1 MKKIYNIYVALLGI
15 VLVCGAACTPD
26 TPIIEGFDADT
37 SSIEAKAEGGE
48 FNIAIRSGEEW
59 TAVASEPWVMISPAN
74 GRGEVKCIVKIDST
88 LVNDTRTTHIR
99 FSASGELLR
108 EVAVSQE
115 GYAKHITPEQE
126 EYSISASANRADRWF
141 ETEIVTN
148 VDFEVVP
155 EYGSG
160 EDWLTVEEYS
170 ITLDRGA
177 RPRSTRLHFNWKMNP
192 EAKERVA
199 YIHLVARNSED
210 EPAEPTVITVRQQAA
225 PLIEDNREGD
235 SLAILTIYEKLE
247 CWGNNGISST
257 ESMSNWSC
265 VRLWEA
271 TDKGLPEAAAI
282 GRVRDLELSY
292 FNTEEGIPQEIK
304 YLKYLETLS
313 LFGNVNTMLKSI
325 EMGEEVCSLDH
336 LKALRVAAYGIA
348 TLPKNFT
355 KLGDTLEILDLNSN
369 NLVAIPEELNPE
381 NFPEL
386 TSLNLASNRRV
397 STSDLRNSSSYESGI
412 GMHIDTRR
420 SNDLR
425 RLLRWDALEELVL
438 SYNYIEGSI
447 PDFQVGVDG
456 VEPYRSEDIAERGD
470 TLLWA
475 VESGLARILPNMKHL
490 TLNLNFFTGKLPD
503 WLLYHPRLLEWNT
516 NILLYPQQESSYDS
530 EGNVPHFDNT
540 PSSQEYYFE
549 KYPLMRGRFEFND
562 EIEL

>member
-115 GYAKHITPEQE
+115 GYAKHITPQQE

-160 EDWLTVEEYS
+160 EEWLTVDDYS

-438 SYNYIEGSI
+438 SYNYIEGSL

>member
-126 EYSISASANRADRWF
+126 EYTISASANRADRWF

-292 FNTEEGIPQEIK
+292 FNTDEGIPQEIK

-438 SYNYIEGSI
+438 SYNYIEGSL

>member
-88 LVNDTRTTHIR
+88 FVNDTRTTHIR

-177 RPRSTRLHFNWKMNP
+177 RPRSTRLHFNWKMNH

-355 KLGDTLEILDLNSN
+355 KLGDTLELLDLNSN

-412 GMHIDTRR
+412 GMHINTRR

-438 SYNYIEGSI
+438 SYNYIEGSL

>member
-292 FNTEEGIPQEIK
+292 FNTDEGIPQEIK

-313 LFGNVNTMLKSI
+313 LFGNVNTMLKAI

-438 SYNYIEGSI
+438 SYNYIEGSL

-540 PSSQEYYFE
+540 PTSQEYYFE

>member
-292 FNTEEGIPQEIK
+292 FNTDEGIPQEIK

-438 SYNYIEGSI
+438 SYNYIEGSL

>member
-115 GYAKHITPEQE
+115 GYAKHITPQQE
-126 EYSISASANRADRWF
+126 EYTISASANRADRWF

-292 FNTEEGIPQEIK
+292 FNTDEGIPQEIK

-313 LFGNVNTMLKSI
+313 LFGNINTMLKSI

-438 SYNYIEGSI
+438 SYNYIEGSL

>member
-210 EPAEPTVITVRQQAA
+210 EPAEPAVITVRQQAA

-292 FNTEEGIPQEIK
+292 FNTDEGIPQEIK

-438 SYNYIEGSI
+438 SYNYIEGSL

>member
-1 MKKIYNIYVALLGI
+1 MKKIYNIYVALFGI
-15 VLVCGAACTPD
+15 VLVYGAACTPD

-177 RPRSTRLHFNWKMNP
+177 RPRSTRLHFNWKMNH

-325 EMGEEVCSLDH
+325 EMGEEVCSLDY

-438 SYNYIEGSI
+438 SYNYIEGSL

-516 NILLYPQQESSYDS
+516 HILLYPQQESSYDS

>member
-1 MKKIYNIYVALLGI
+1 MKKIYNIYIALLGI
-15 VLVCGAACTPD
+15 VMVCGAACTPD

-271 TDKGLPEAAAI
+271 TDKGLPEVAAI

-292 FNTEEGIPQEIK
+292 FNTDEGIPQEIK

-438 SYNYIEGSI
+438 SYNYIEGSL

>member
-74 GRGEVKCIVKIDST
+74 GRGEVKCVVKIDST

-126 EYSISASANRADRWF
+126 EYTISASANRADRWF

-355 KLGDTLEILDLNSN
+355 KLGDTLETLDLNSN
-369 NLVAIPEELNPE
+369 NLSAIPDELTPE

-397 STSDLRNSSSYESGI
+397 ATNNLRNTSSYENGI

-420 SNDLR
+420 SDELR
-425 RLLRWDALEELVL
+425 RLLRWDALEELTL
-438 SYNYIEGSI
+438 SYNYIEGSL
-447 PDFQVGVDG
+447 PDFRVGEDG
-456 VEPYRSEDIAERGD
+456 VEPYRSEDVAERGD

-475 VESGLARILPNMKHL
+475 VESGLPRILPNMKHL
-490 TLNLNFFTGKLPD
+490 TLNLNFLTGELPD
-503 WLLYHPRLLEWNT
+503 WLLYHPRLMEWNPD
-516 NILLYPQQESSYDS
+516 ILLYPQQESSYDS

>member
-126 EYSISASANRADRWF
+126 EYTISASANRADRWF

-271 TDKGLPEAAAI
+271 TDKALPEAAAI

-292 FNTEEGIPQEIK
+292 FNTDEGIPQEIK

-397 STSDLRNSSSYESGI
+397 STSDLRNSSSYENGI

-438 SYNYIEGSI
+438 SYNYIEGSL

-516 NILLYPQQESSYDS
+516 NILLYPQQESCYDS